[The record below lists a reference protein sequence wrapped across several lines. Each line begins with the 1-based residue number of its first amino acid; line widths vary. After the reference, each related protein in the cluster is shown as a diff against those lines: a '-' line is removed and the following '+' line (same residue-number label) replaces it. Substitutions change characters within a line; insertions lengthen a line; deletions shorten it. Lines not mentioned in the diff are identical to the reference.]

1 MYMTSQYI
9 EQVHCWKR
17 KHKACKKRL
26 TVLIEYKYMNKNNV
40 YPIPQTHRDML
51 VFLSLVFA
59 LESEAKIVQL
69 PLYDYRLHYKEMSHS
84 S

>member
-1 MYMTSQYI
+1 ML
-9 EQVHCWKR
+9 
-17 KHKACKKRL
+17 KKK
-26 TVLIEYKYMNKNNV
+26 TQSILIEYKYMNKNNV

-69 PLYDYRLHYKEMSHS
+69 LLYGYRLHYKEMSRS